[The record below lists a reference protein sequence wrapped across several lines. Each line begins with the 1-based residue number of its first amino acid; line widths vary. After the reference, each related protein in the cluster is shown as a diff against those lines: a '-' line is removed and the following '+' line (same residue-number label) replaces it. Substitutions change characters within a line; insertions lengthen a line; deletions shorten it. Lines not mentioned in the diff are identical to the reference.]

1 MSGHG
6 RRSHKRKVEELQ
18 DEDHRSNSTA
28 RESAKHPQDRN
39 SREVPETQ
47 TVLTLTEENF
57 ARLDASKLD
66 EYEEEDTGEV
76 SQEEEHE
83 DGTVSQGTMWRGDT
97 GENLDATQV
106 FLRCRREP
114 NNENFDCETQTV
126 HFRPVREDRGGAVA
140 GGSEGSK
147 RATLASLNL
156 KTVKEEQHSNKESA
170 SAIKKCCIEDCES
183 RSDRTESSVTYIP
196 VSDDE
201 NSKKL
206 LDLSQHSKKSTQ
218 IYMCSLHLLN
228 PTKLTK
234 TKGKTR
240 KKKTCD
246 MLLAEEAEKIKMG
259 LASGRPKRTPK
270 PNKNYDW
277 AELIPLIKSE
287 PQEEEEISLESSPG
301 ASVQQSGGLAGRRRK
316 QLLSSVKKEDKENER
331 PGEVEELE
339 ETNPCESEPEDYGEN
354 VSQPS
359 QLRFP
364 PPKPKG
370 RPPRIRDICTQTDAM
385 RNSNTRQPLREVK
398 VQCNLTAE
406 PLASCPSCSGVDW
419 ERLEELLAECLP
431 QIERELCDPQVA
443 ACIQQVLST
452 VQTST
457 HATNFLQLLCGGER
471 DELESSKGIVL
482 VSCQEDPEEVEIENM
497 IHPEVEAP
505 VSGVREITPKV
516 WRRKPPLVNIKKEE
530 MDDLEDDVDDL
541 GLQAATDLDDEEF
554 TPGLDAQ
561 EEDDNDEIDDDED
574 WNVKNAGESG
584 LIPVRKKQKR
594 MYGKIKKG
602 RDCLGGETE
611 GQEAE
616 RESGTDNSEE
626 EEEEEEDDQEGNS
639 ERDAYDRM
647 KMHLSKGSIVRL
659 RKFHELRAKQV
670 VKKSNRKGVDD
681 RWLRGKYNCP
691 TCNKVFS
698 TRLKMETHHQ
708 HIHLGIAPWTGS
720 HLCEEC
726 GKTFTQKVGLK
737 VHRMHK
743 HGDPKQFP
751 CGLCSYE
758 GVTKAKLAR
767 HMRSHS
773 EDRVYTCEYC
783 GLALKTADTYKNHM
797 ALHTN
802 EGKYQCNVCH
812 KAFHHKQYYEDHHRS
827 HFDIRDYKC
836 VICQTSF
843 KTSKSLR
850 THIRGVHLNDKRI
863 VCSICGARFMTN
875 YNLRSHMKKH
885 ARAEQNHPKHQ
896 CKICNKKFHSVPGLD
911 THQRVAHL
919 GEYQPVQIKIE
930 SDASSRSTPITSV
943 MYKRIKSELCEE
955 IDGSQIYT
963 ADVEHII
970 EEAGAEA
977 IAYEAKD
984 SIQDCTEAIE
994 TVEAVVEDSG
1004 DIEPRQHVSII
1015 YVYPCSD
1022 CGTMFTSQDLL
1033 MAHMKTHR

>member
-1 MSGHG
+1 MSGHN
-6 RRSHKRKVEELQ
+6 RRAHKRKVEELQ
-18 DEDHRSNSTA
+18 DEDNRSSSVA
-28 RESAKHPQDRN
+28 REDR
-39 SREVPETQ
+39 SSSDVPDTPAI
-47 TVLTLTEENF
+47 LTLTKDDF
-57 ARLDASKLD
+57 TRLDTSNLD
-66 EYEEEDTGEV
+66 EGEEEDTSEV
-76 SQEEEHE
+76 SQVEVQE
-83 DGTVSQGTMWRGDT
+83 DGTISRGTMWRGDAAET
-97 GENLDATQV
+97 LDATQV
-106 FLRCRREP
+106 FLRCRRES
-114 NNENFDCETQTV
+114 NSENFDCETQTV
-126 HFRPVREDRGGAVA
+126 HFRPVREDTG

-147 RATLASLNL
+147 RATLATLNL
-156 KTVKEEQHSNKESA
+156 KTVKGENYSEKGSA
-170 SAIKKCCIEDCES
+170 NVIKKCCIEDCES

-196 VSDDE
+196 VPSDE
-201 NSKKL
+201 SSRKL
-206 LDLSQHSKKSTQ
+206 WTQMLDISQHSKKSSQ
-218 IYMCSLHLLN
+218 LYVCSLHLLS

-277 AELIPLIKSE
+277 AELIPFIKSE

-301 ASVQQSGGLAGRRRK
+301 ASIQPSGGLAGRRRK
-316 QLLSSVKKEDKENER
+316 QLLSSIKKEDKENER
-331 PGEVEELE
+331 PGEAEELE
-339 ETNPCESEPEDYGEN
+339 EMNACESEPEDYGEN

-385 RNSNTRQPLREVK
+385 RSSTTRQPLREVK

-406 PLASCPSCSGVDW
+406 PLPTCPSCSSVDW
-419 ERLEELLAECLP
+419 ERLEELLADCLP

-443 ACIQQVLST
+443 ACIKQVLSNIE
-452 VQTST
+452 TST

-482 VSCQEDPEEVEIENM
+482 VSSQEDLEEVEIENM

-516 WRRKPPLVNIKKEE
+516 WKRKLPLAKVKKEE
-530 MDDLEDDVDDL
+530 IDDLEDDADDL

-561 EEDDNDEIDDDED
+561 EEDDNEEMDDDED
-574 WNVKNAGESG
+574 WNVKNAGDSG
-584 LIPVRKKQKR
+584 IIPVRKRQKR
-594 MYGKIKKG
+594 IQSKIKKG

-626 EEEEEEDDQEGNS
+626 EEEEDLEGNS

-647 KMHLSKGSIVRL
+647 KMHLSKGGIVRL

-670 VKKSNRKGVDD
+670 AKKSSRKGVDD

-691 TCNKVFS
+691 TCDMVFS
-698 TRLKMETHHQ
+698 TRLKMERHHQ

-726 GKTFTQKVGLK
+726 GKTFTQKVGLR

-773 EDRVYTCEYC
+773 EDRIFTCEYC

-863 VCSICGARFMTN
+863 VCTICGARFMTN

-911 THQRVAHL
+911 THQRVAHPE
-919 GEYQPVQIKIE
+919 EYQPVQIKIE
-930 SDASSRSTPITSV
+930 SDASSRSTPLTSV
-943 MYKRIKSELCEE
+943 VYKRIKTELCEE

-970 EEAGAEA
+970 EEAGTEA
-977 IAYEAKD
+977 IAYAAKENLL
-984 SIQDCTEAIE
+984 QDCTEAIE

-1033 MAHMKTHR
+1033 MTHMKTHK